1 VPSVLHEFLIE
12 VFRNRPRLVCELLD
26 LCAGFHLDAA
36 TVEPGPTDGNQLAP
50 VEFRADGVFILR
62 DDHGIATWSIIVE
75 SQLAPD
81 PAKRSSWPVYVVT
94 ARARLA
100 CPATLLVIVRDRSVA
115 RWARQPIDIGHPG
128 FVLTPIVIC
137 LEDLPPFTDLPPHQR
152 TAELALLCALGNPE
166 LATAE
171 AAVAHI
177 HQLDEDRAKLY
188 LDVLLNHLPSFIR
201 QILETQ
207 MMKGYEYQSDF
218 ARKYYG
224 QGLEQGREQGREE
237 GREEGRELGLQQ
249 AILVLATTRLAAVPA
264 ALEAKLRS
272 ITDVSALERVVAA
285 LGQAHTE
292 AETLAALEA
301 MVGPLT

>member
-1 VPSVLHEFLIE
+1 MELARRLDVPSVLHEFLIE
-12 VFRNRPRLVCELLD
+12 VFRNRPRLVCELLE
-26 LCAGFHLDAA
+26 LCAGLRLEAV
-36 TVEPGPTDGNQLAP
+36 TVEPGPTEGNQLAP
-50 VEFRADGVFILR
+50 TEFRADAVFILR
-62 DDHGIATWSIIVE
+62 DDHGAATWSVIVE

-100 CPATLLVIVRDRSVA
+100 CPATLLVIVRDRNVA
-115 RWARQPIDIGHPG
+115 RWARQPIDTGHPG
-128 FVLTPIVIC
+128 FVLAPIVIC
-137 LEDLPPFTDLPPHQR
+137 LEDLPPFTDLPAHQQ
-152 TAELALLCALGNPE
+152 TAELALLCALGTPD

-177 HQLDEDRAKLY
+177 HHLDEDRAKLY

-224 QGLEQGREQGREE
+224 QGLDV
-237 GREEGRELGLQQ
+237 GRELGLQQ
-249 AILVLATTRLAAVPA
+249 AILVLAATRLSAVPA
-264 ALEAKLRS
+264 ALEDKLRG
-272 ITDVSALERVVAA
+272 ITDVGALERVIAA
-285 LGQAHTE
+285 LGQARDE
-292 AETLAALEA
+292 AATLAALEA
-301 MVGPLT
+301 VVGPLT